1 VSASGLPWLLGALA
15 LVVLGGGLFW
25 WGLTQL
31 AAGGSDIVAVGL
43 YLLALIGGVDSIA
56 VGLLGLALYIRD

>member
-1 VSASGLPWLLGALA
+1 MSARDLPWLLAAIGL
-15 LVVLGGGLFW
+15 LVLGGGLFW

-43 YLLALIGGVDSIA
+43 YLLALIGGVNGVA
-56 VGLLGLALYIRD
+56 VGLLGLALFVKG